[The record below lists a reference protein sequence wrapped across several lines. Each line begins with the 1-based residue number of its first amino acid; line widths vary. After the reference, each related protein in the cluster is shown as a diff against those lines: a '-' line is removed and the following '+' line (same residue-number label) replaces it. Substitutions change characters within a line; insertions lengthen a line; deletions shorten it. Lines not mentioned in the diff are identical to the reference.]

1 MDDNE
6 WLDDFGRHQR
16 AVDRVV
22 VYWLSV
28 TVLIL
33 GTVGLLWTLPV
44 PEAFREIS
52 PALNWGTAFLLSAVV
67 YYFII
72 SLPLAFGMLPFV
84 MLIAAFNLW
93 LQWSPYSGLYAS
105 IGLTAAG
112 LFGFGA
118 SRFRRGGLSAV
129 ASDVQRLMIAPL
141 WLLSRLYRR
150 MGIPH

>member
-28 TVLIL
+28 PMLIL

-44 PEAFREIS
+44 PEAFRDIS
-52 PALNWGTAFLLSAVV
+52 PALNWGTAFLLAAVV

-93 LQWSPYSGLYAS
+93 LQWSSYSGLYAS
-105 IGLTAAG
+105 MGFTAAG
-112 LFGFGA
+112 LFGFSA
-118 SRFRRGGLSAV
+118 SRFRRGGFSAV